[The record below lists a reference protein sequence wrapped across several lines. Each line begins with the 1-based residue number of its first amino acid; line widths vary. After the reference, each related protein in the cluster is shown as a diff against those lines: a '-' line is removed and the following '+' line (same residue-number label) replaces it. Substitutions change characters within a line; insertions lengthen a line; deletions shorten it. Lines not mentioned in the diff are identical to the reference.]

1 MYICCHK
8 TTIMETILRYSKLKL
23 SKTSLD
29 FTRYLINEI
38 AWDDQ
43 LIGIKG
49 ARGVG
54 KTTLMLQ
61 RYKSAYGN
69 SAEALYVSLD
79 NFYFTKN
86 RLFDFAERFYLNGG
100 RVLFLD
106 EVHRYPTWSI
116 EIKNLYDIYDD
127 LKIVFSGSSALELHK
142 ADGDLSRRAA
152 MYDLHELSFR
162 EYLELAGVKKLD
174 TISINDILTNHMDL
188 ATEIR
193 KDISIMPHFKKYL
206 KEGVYPFFKTT
217 KGRYNERLS
226 ATINIIIES
235 DLQIIEGISFQT
247 AFKLRQL
254 VAVLAD
260 SVPFKVNVS
269 ELSRKIGLSRDLLLR
284 LLSALD
290 RASLIKGIQ
299 LEGSSVGAFTKPDKI
314 YMHNTSLLY
323 ALYSGKENF
332 SGTVRETFF
341 VNQLIKDHRLKS
353 VKKGD
358 FIVDRTY
365 TFEIGGRNKSFN
377 QIADVENSF
386 IAADDLE
393 VGYGN
398 KIPLW
403 LFGLMY

>member
-1 MYICCHK
+1 MYICCVK
-8 TTIMETILRYSKLKL
+8 TTDMETIFRYSKLKL

-29 FTRYLINEI
+29 FTRYLIDEI
-38 AWDDQ
+38 AWGDQ

-86 RLFDFAERFYLNGG
+86 RLFDFAERFYLDGG

-162 EYLELAGVKKLD
+162 EYLELAGIKKVNA
-174 TISINDILTNHMDL
+174 ISIKDILTNHMDL
-188 ATEIR
+188 ATEIG

-260 SVPFKVNVS
+260 NVPFKVNVS

-284 LLSALD
+284 LLSSLD

-299 LEGSSVGAFTKPDKI
+299 LEGSSMGAFTKPDKI

-323 ALYSGKENF
+323 ALYSGKERF

-341 VNQLIKDHRLKS
+341 VNQLIKDHRLRS

>member
-1 MYICCHK
+1 
-8 TTIMETILRYSKLKL
+8 METILRYSKLKL
-23 SKTSLD
+23 SKTSLG
-29 FTRYLINEI
+29 FTRYLLNEI

-61 RYKSAYGN
+61 RFKFAYGN
-69 SAEALYVSLD
+69 SDEALYVSLD

-86 RLFDFAERFYLNGG
+86 RLFDFAEKFYLNGG

-106 EVHRYPTWSI
+106 EVHRYPTWSV
-116 EIKNLYDIYDD
+116 EIKNLYDLYDD

-162 EYLELAGVKKLD
+162 EYLELSGIKKLD
-174 TISINDILTNHMDL
+174 KLSMDEILANHMDL
-188 ATEIR
+188 ATEII

-226 ATINIIIES
+226 STINVIIES

-260 SVPFKVNVS
+260 SVPFKVNIS
-269 ELSRKIGLSRDLLLR
+269 DLSRKIGLSRDLLLR

-290 RASLIKGIQ
+290 RASLIKGVQ
-299 LEGSSVGAFTKPDKI
+299 LEGSSVGVFTKPDKI

-323 ALYSGKENF
+323 ALYSGKEGF

-341 VNQLIKDHRLKS
+341 VNQLKKDHRVKS

-365 TFEIGGRNKSFN
+365 VFEIGGRNKSFD
-377 QIADVENSF
+377 QIAEIDNSY